1 MGLIGTRRNTAAPS
15 TSSQSEER
23 RSLERTPSSKPINW
37 KGFERFLRPLHSSM
51 ATTVANFTV
60 AHHPIIFAAV
70 ETLSVVRSPFNVA
83 LDDDAAL
90 SLSLSI
96 SLQYKNNEDGFPCK
110 KRISIFFL
118 LVSELKVSS
127 LLPVNRVHL
136 SSLLN

>member
-70 ETLSVVRSPFNVA
+70 ETLSAVRSPFNVA
-83 LDDDAAL
+83 VDDDAA
-90 SLSLSI
+90 LSLSI

-110 KRISIFFL
+110 KRISIFFFWFQ
-118 LVSELKVSS
+118 
-127 LLPVNRVHL
+127 N
-136 SSLLN
+136 

>member
-1 MGLIGTRRNTAAPS
+1 
-15 TSSQSEER
+15 
-23 RSLERTPSSKPINW
+23 
-37 KGFERFLRPLHSSM
+37 M

-70 ETLSVVRSPFNVA
+70 ETLSAVRSPFNVA
-83 LDDDAAL
+83 VDDDAA
-90 SLSLSI
+90 LSLSI

-127 LLPVNRVHL
+127 LLPVNRVRL